1 MRKWIALILAVVMLF
16 GLLSVSAQA
25 AEATIQ
31 DKYGQMYTLSQP
43 WLEESSYDDGTMM
56 VSVYHITPDTKIT
69 LPGDSGVTYL
79 VFSVLSVS
87 DMGDVDE
94 CSRELPGGTTFA
106 AREFNTSTMTGKVYE
121 SNYALVCSRV
131 GDAAG
136 EAFQFNVEWNAQAPG
151 GEESLDGETSAEET
165 PAAENPFTDVAET
178 AYYYEPVLWAVENGI
193 TTGKTETAF
202 APGETCTTAHILTF
216 LWRANGCPEPGIINN
231 PFTDVEE
238 SDYFCKAAVWA
249 AEKELVSGNV
259 FSPSAPCT
267 RGQTMLYLYLLAGS
281 PEAELSTFSDVPADS
296 VYSKAI
302 SWAVAQGITTGKTE
316 TTFAPDEICTR
327 GHIATFLYRAAS
339 GQ

>member
-1 MRKWIALILAVVMLF
+1 MKKWIARGLAVVMLF

-79 VFSVLSVS
+79 VSSVLSVS

-136 EAFQFNVEWNAQAPG
+136 EAFQFNVE
-151 GEESLDGETSAEET
+151 
-165 PAAENPFTDVAET
+165 
-178 AYYYEPVLWAVENGI
+178 
-193 TTGKTETAF
+193 
-202 APGETCTTAHILTF
+202 
-216 LWRANGCPEPGIINN
+216 
-231 PFTDVEE
+231 
-238 SDYFCKAAVWA
+238 
-249 AEKELVSGNV
+249 
-259 FSPSAPCT
+259 
-267 RGQTMLYLYLLAGS
+267 
-281 PEAELSTFSDVPADS
+281 
-296 VYSKAI
+296 
-302 SWAVAQGITTGKTE
+302 
-316 TTFAPDEICTR
+316 
-327 GHIATFLYRAAS
+327 
-339 GQ
+339 

>member
-25 AEATIQ
+25 TEATIQ

-136 EAFQFNVEWNAQAPG
+136 EAFQFNVEWNAQALG

-165 PAAENPFTDVAET
+165 PAAENPFTDVAGT

-267 RGQTMLYLYLLAGS
+267 RG
-281 PEAELSTFSDVPADS
+281 
-296 VYSKAI
+296 
-302 SWAVAQGITTGKTE
+302 
-316 TTFAPDEICTR
+316 
-327 GHIATFLYRAAS
+327 HIATFLYRAAS